1 MRQFIRLIALSIL
14 LATTLFWL
22 TQGAHREWSQLY
34 TTRTEI
40 DPATQIEY
48 EVREDHYVPG
58 LDFLGLSV
66 LASFLVF
73 STSFAFRRR
82 PKSEIKLTEESVAVQ
97 TEAVETVPETIGDP
111 DEDASEELPSDPE
124 KEEEK
129 RIT

>member
-14 LATTLFWL
+14 LATTLFWFS
-22 TQGAHREWSQLY
+22 QGAHREWSQLY

-40 DPATQIEY
+40 DPATEIEY

-58 LDFLGLSV
+58 LDFLGLS
-66 LASFLVF
+66 LLGSFLIF

-82 PKSEIKLTEESVAVQ
+82 PKGEINLTEEPVADTPEAKADTASE
-97 TEAVETVPETIGDP
+97 TEAEESEVAPE
-111 DEDASEELPSDPE
+111 ELASEDD
-124 KEEEK
+124 EK

>member
-40 DPATQIEY
+40 DPTTQIEY

-66 LASFLVF
+66 LVSFLVF

-82 PKSEIKLTEESVAVQ
+82 PRGGWRRQPSVAARRPRRTPRQVWCA
-97 TEAVETVPETIGDP
+97 TAY
-111 DEDASEELPSDPE
+111 
-124 KEEEK
+124 
-129 RIT
+129 

>member
-22 TQGAHREWSQLY
+22 TQGAHREWSQHY

-66 LASFLVF
+66 LASFLIF

-82 PKSEIKLTEESVAVQ
+82 PKGEIKLNEEPVAGQTEE
-97 TEAVETVPETIGDP
+97 VETAPEPAADKV
-111 DEDASEELPSDPE
+111 DPE
-124 KEEEK
+124 ESPSSEDEGEEK

>member
-66 LASFLVF
+66 LVSFLVF
-73 STSFAFRRR
+73 SASFAFRRR
-82 PKSEIKLTEESVAVQ
+82 PKGEIKLTTEPAEGSSVAEE
-97 TEAVETVPETIGDP
+97 TAPEAEAEAEADEVVP
-111 DEDASEELPSDPE
+111 DAPSDD
-124 KEEEK
+124 KDEK

>member
-22 TQGAHREWSQLY
+22 TQGAHREWSQRD

-58 LDFLGLSV
+58 LDFIGLSV
-66 LASFLVF
+66 LASFLIF

-82 PKSEIKLTEESVAVQ
+82 PKGEINLTEDPVPVSSEPVVAP
-97 TEAVETVPETIGDP
+97 PETIEAEVVREEP
-111 DEDASEELPSDPE
+111 ASDH
-124 KEEEK
+124 EEK

>member
-1 MRQFIRLIALSIL
+1 MRQFIRLIALSVL

-34 TTRTEI
+34 TSRTEI

-66 LASFLVF
+66 LASFLIF

-82 PKSEIKLTEESVAVQ
+82 PKGEIKLTEEPVAVRA
-97 TEAVETVPETIGDP
+97 EKVETAPEP
-111 DEDASEELPSDPE
+111 VADEVAPEESPSSEDEG
-124 KEEEK
+124 EEK